1 MKKFL
6 SLLSVVLLGSSDSV
20 KDSDFEY
27 KYTVVANSNN
37 VDDLMY
43 MYRVKEK
50 LIDKYEGLVFNINEK
65 YHKQTIMDNLDYFDG
80 KDYDVLYK
88 NDAIY
93 IVIGEGNGK
102 SISGDLRR
110 NSCDSKPVRVQ
121 FFFSKF
127 FN

>member
-6 SLLSVVLLGSSDSV
+6 SMLSVVLLGSSGSV
-20 KDSDFEY
+20 EEKDFEY
-27 KYTVVANSNN
+27 KYTVVADSND

-50 LIDKYEGLVFNINEK
+50 LIDKYEGLIFNVNEN
-65 YHKQTIMDNLDYFDG
+65 YHKETIIDNLEYFDG
-80 KDYDVLYK
+80 EDYETYYKDES
-88 NDAIY
+88 IY
-93 IVIGEGNGK
+93 IVIGDGKGK

>member
-1 MKKFL
+1 VKKFL
-6 SLLSVVLLGSSDSV
+6 SLLSVVLLGSSGSV
-20 KDSDFEY
+20 KDNDFEY
-27 KYTVVANSNN
+27 KYTVVANSNK

-93 IVIGEGNGK
+93 IVIGDGNGK

>member
-1 MKKFL
+1 VKKFL
-6 SLLSVVLLGSSDSV
+6 SLLSVVLLGSSGSV

-93 IVIGEGNGK
+93 IVIGDGNGK